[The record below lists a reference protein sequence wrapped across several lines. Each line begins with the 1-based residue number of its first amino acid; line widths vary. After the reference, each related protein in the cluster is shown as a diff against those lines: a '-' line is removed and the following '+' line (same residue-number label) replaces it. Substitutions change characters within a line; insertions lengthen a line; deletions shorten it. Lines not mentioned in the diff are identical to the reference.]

1 MPWWIFVIVILAVA
15 AITCGMW
22 YVVLANRGTADAT
35 GFQPSP
41 TPIFVMITATPT
53 LGAPGETP
61 GGVAVIGPTA
71 EPVLTDE
78 AVAPT
83 EAPTEEE
90 AAATIGIGSQVRVD
104 GTEGAGLAVRQGPGV
119 DFTLFFVANDGD
131 EFVVESGPR
140 EADGYDWWYISDP
153 ADVNRSG
160 WAVREYLVVQTAG
173 VLQEATQPPPE
184 PTAEG

>member
-1 MPWWIFVIVILAVA
+1 
-15 AITCGMW
+15 
-22 YVVLANRGTADAT
+22 
-35 GFQPSP
+35 
-41 TPIFVMITATPT
+41 MITATPT